1 MIITHWGLLIKKCF
15 DFWKKNNYSNA
26 KNAIKDVEEAIKLSK
41 CDPDSIKA
49 LVYGFAYNYT
59 RKAYQEAKLM
69 SQMAKSDAESLTA
82 KSEAQKLDSKAFGY
96 FKEQLRY
103 VSFRKVISSW
113 KYTPCIEDLKIK
125 CWSNIYSLNQTRVK
139 VEICLNNVVFT
150 SQSVQ

>member
-1 MIITHWGLLIKKCF
+1 MISE
-15 DFWKKNNYSNA
+15 KNNFSNA

-41 CDPDSIKA
+41 CDPDSVKA
-49 LVYGFAYNYT
+49 LVYGCAHNYT

-103 VSFRKVISSW
+103 VSFRKVISS
-113 KYTPCIEDLKIK
+113 
-125 CWSNIYSLNQTRVK
+125 
-139 VEICLNNVVFT
+139 
-150 SQSVQ
+150 